1 MVVQRSVLLAVISV
15 ATIVVVSTGVIFLQ
29 GSIDPFRGNP
39 QVTTLSSNSTGV
51 SGLGEASTSRA
62 MYSTWTFTVFT
73 TVTLPL
79 QEYSTYLTLE
89 DTTVDGSTTQIG
101 RTIVVTED
109 VTVRS
114 TEVYVATKTMTSTV
128 NTTTTLY
135 RSTNATVTR

>member
-1 MVVQRSVLLAVISV
+1 
-15 ATIVVVSTGVIFLQ
+15 
-29 GSIDPFRGNP
+29 
-39 QVTTLSSNSTGV
+39 
-51 SGLGEASTSRA
+51 